1 VKVLLQPGK
10 FRRAARR
17 LGWQS
22 FNTAFLA
29 MTPRLLIAAM
39 AIESPD
45 QMVALYAATVDKRLD
60 IPDEEVIAYA
70 NLAIAALNP
79 LNNLTQP
86 PANGSRPQ
94 FVLLIDKSPKV
105 QAAMLFL
112 IGAANNRSAQLIGA
126 SPVSTGRPGDYDYFE
141 TPLGVFAHSL
151 ANLDFRAEGSKNSY
165 GIRGYG
171 SKGMRVYDFGWQAA
185 KKTWG
190 NFQISTMRL
199 QMHATDPV
207 FLEPRLGS
215 VQSKGCIRIPASLNR
230 LLDRY
235 GVLDADYDIAVA
247 QGRSF
252 WVLDPQRVSTPWS
265 GRYLIV
271 VESSREQ
278 RPAWSPAPVS
288 IKSSMAEHMRQTRT
302 MKESP

>member
-1 VKVLLQPGK
+1 VKILLQPGK
-10 FRRAARR
+10 FRRAACR

-22 FNTAFLA
+22 FHTAVLV
-29 MTPRLLIAAM
+29 MTPCLLVAAM

-60 IPDEEVIAYA
+60 IPDKEVTAYA
-70 NLAIAALNP
+70 NLAIAALNAVNT
-79 LNNLTQP
+79 LAQA
-86 PANGSRPQ
+86 PANGSHPQ
-94 FVLLIDKSPKV
+94 FVLLIDRSPKV

-112 IGAANNRSAQLIGA
+112 IDAASNRSAQLIGA
-126 SPVSTGRPGDYDYFE
+126 SPVSTGRPGGYDYFE

-151 ANLDFRAEGSKNSY
+151 ANLDFRAEGSKNNY

-190 NFQISTMRL
+190 TFQISTMRL

-207 FLEPRLGS
+207 VLEPRLGS
-215 VQSKGCIRIPASLNR
+215 VQSKGCIRIPATLNR

-278 RPAWSPAPVS
+278 RPIWSPDPP
-288 IKSSMAEHMRQTRT
+288 QTKNTHQR
-302 MKESP
+302 P